1 MFPGK
6 EANVLNGVPRAT
18 CVLGVMAILEGAEKE
33 IKSLKE
39 YAPKDFAIWLVSPVG
54 ALLSKLQVD
63 IFLIF
68 YKMKNRR
75 ANDHLW
81 RS

>member
-18 CVLGVMAILEGAEKE
+18 CVLGVMAILEEAEKE

-39 YAPKDFAIWLVSPVG
+39 YAPKDFAI
-54 ALLSKLQVD
+54 
-63 IFLIF
+63 
-68 YKMKNRR
+68 
-75 ANDHLW
+75 
-81 RS
+81 